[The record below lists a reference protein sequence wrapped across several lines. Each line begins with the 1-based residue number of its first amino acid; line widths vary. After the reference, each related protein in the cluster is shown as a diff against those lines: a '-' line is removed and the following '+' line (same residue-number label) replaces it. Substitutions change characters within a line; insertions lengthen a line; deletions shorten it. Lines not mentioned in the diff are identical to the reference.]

1 LIDLDAISKLP
12 PIGLIPIHF
21 DVPGHYLP
29 LGTFIETAIET
40 RAVIDTFNREVF
52 DGKLEY
58 QLLVL
63 PPNEG
68 SFLTNLG
75 LVLLAGW
82 TTVWTFT
89 ESDIGQAFIK
99 GLTKHDPAHWAE
111 AAGNYLREKVVEPQ
125 SVVTGGEADNVAQV
139 TRRGNF
145 ETIIV
150 VESTK
155 SFLQTDSSDLRRV
168 GITPQRFCDAYQARN
183 RFYVACAANPEVRA
197 LGFDETDDFPIK
209 RKDFVRLQVA
219 LAPSEDVPTCLPW
232 EVEVTILTV
241 TSPNWDKE
249 DRQRQWKARDTK
261 GRERYF
267 RIDDEHFWSL
277 ARAQKL
283 NPHITDT
290 MRVQWAYLGNQRRN
304 ALVLRVLEYNDQI
317 LGEPLDDNALR
328 AALGAYNQRR
338 DDQEYLFGR

>member
-99 GLTKHDPAHWAE
+99 GLTKHDPAH
-111 AAGNYLREKVVEPQ
+111 GPRP
-125 SVVTGGEADNVAQV
+125 
-139 TRRGNF
+139 R
-145 ETIIV
+145 
-150 VESTK
+150 
-155 SFLQTDSSDLRRV
+155 
-168 GITPQRFCDAYQARN
+168 
-183 RFYVACAANPEVRA
+183 
-197 LGFDETDDFPIK
+197 
-209 RKDFVRLQVA
+209 
-219 LAPSEDVPTCLPW
+219 
-232 EVEVTILTV
+232 VTICAKK
-241 TSPNWDKE
+241 S
-249 DRQRQWKARDTK
+249 
-261 GRERYF
+261 
-267 RIDDEHFWSL
+267 
-277 ARAQKL
+277 
-283 NPHITDT
+283 
-290 MRVQWAYLGNQRRN
+290 
-304 ALVLRVLEYNDQI
+304 
-317 LGEPLDDNALR
+317 
-328 AALGAYNQRR
+328 
-338 DDQEYLFGR
+338 